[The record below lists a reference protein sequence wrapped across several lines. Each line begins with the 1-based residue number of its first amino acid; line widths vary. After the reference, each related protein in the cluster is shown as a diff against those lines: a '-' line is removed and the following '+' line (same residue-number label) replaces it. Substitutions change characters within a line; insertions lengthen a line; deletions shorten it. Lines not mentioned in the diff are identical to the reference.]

1 MYNLKHFLNN
11 SRKAA
16 VIGTAAAAVALAAFT
31 AKAEAAETPL
41 NGWDESG
48 HWYENGILQGL
59 EGRGKE
65 IYDPGTDAWYWLDS
79 VQGGAVAKSK
89 DVYQESWA
97 GSYGDN
103 GGYGKW
109 VRYDENGHMVK
120 GWDTNEDGKYYF
132 EPVTGAM
139 AKGTV
144 NIDGTE
150 YRFDSVTGILLD
162 NVFVNDNGCEYWYEG
177 GIKQG
182 TEGRGK
188 EIYDPET
195 DAWYW
200 LDSVDNGKKATSKD
214 VYQESFAGQYADRED
229 GTGKWVRYDANGRMI
244 KGWNWSEEKQGTYYF
259 DPVTG
264 AMAKGDTEID
274 GIKYV
279 FDSVTGKLIVEN
291 QVAENGRLYA
301 LEAEQEAKYGKGN
314 PFHVQELKEET
325 DKYALYL
332 NEYNGITLPEYR
344 DGFYR
349 SATFELDG
357 KTYLEEVYVTE
368 CTFDRKIPG
377 VATFRDSNDYTDDNF
392 DPDKD
397 IPTDWGF
404 GDLARWIEYM
414 TEGTVDDYE
423 YIVFEY
429 IYNPD
434 TDITTLH
441 CTSFT
446 INVKPL

>member
-1 MYNLKHFLNN
+1 MKKLNTIIKN
-11 SRKAA
+11 RKVKKAA
-16 VIGTAAAAVALAAFT
+16 ALTAALLFTCGAAIIPATGVQ
-31 AKAEAAETPL
+31 AEEL
-41 NGWDESG
+41 NGMITKDG
-48 HWYENGILQGL
+48 NQYWYENGILQGL

-65 IYDPGTDAWYWLDS
+65 IYDPSTDAWYWLDS

-103 GGYGKW
+103 GEYGKW
-109 VRYDENGHMVK
+109 VRYDANGHMVK
-120 GWDTNEDGKYYF
+120 GWDTNENGTYYF

-139 AKGTV
+139 AKGIV
-144 NIDGTE
+144 NIEGTD
-150 YRFDSVTGILLD
+150 YRFDDVTGILLD
-162 NVFVNDNGCEYWYEG
+162 NVFVNDNGCEYWYED
-177 GIKQG
+177 GIRQG
-182 TEGRGK
+182 LEGRGK
-188 EIYDPET
+188 EIYDPST

-229 GTGKWVRYDANGRMI
+229 GTGKWVRYDENGRMI

-264 AMAKGDTEID
+264 AMAKGDAEID

-279 FDSVTGKLIVEN
+279 FDSATGKLVVEN

-314 PFHVQELKEET
+314 PFHVQALKEEADSFAIDPT
-325 DKYALYL
+325 AQD
-332 NEYNGITLPEYR
+332 
-344 DGFYR
+344 FYR
-349 SATFELDG
+349 SATFEQDG
-357 KTYLEEVYVTE
+357 KTYLEEVYTE
-368 CTFDRKIPG
+368 DGFKSRILG
-377 VATFRDSNDYTDDNF
+377 IATSHDSEDYSDYY
-392 DPDKD
+392 
-397 IPTDWGF
+397 I
-404 GDLARWIEYM
+404 GDLARRIKKM
-414 TEGTVDDYE
+414 TSTTVDDYE

-429 IYNPD
+429 TYDSD

-441 CTSFT
+441 CEMFT
-446 INVKPL
+446 INVKPQ